1 MTATILNDVFSD
13 VLDILELQY
22 DKELA
27 HIECAKTPTP
37 LKAVQ
42 DRSKCLRSIK
52 CVLDQYLN
60 EDISNGAVHDSKIL
74 GAHLV
79 GEFFLMTL

>member
-1 MTATILNDVFSD
+1 MTATILNDVF
-13 VLDILELQY
+13 
-22 DKELA
+22 KLA